1 MKKSK
6 LANLI
11 SSSLNLSKE
20 NSDRLIFYDN
30 PSFEP
35 LNSPTGDFYAILEKV
50 IYKFFKLTS
59 KLNVF
64 DVNNLIDKLAISNK
78 EDKIL

>member
-30 PSFEP
+30 PSFQH